1 MGDATALELTPA
13 ELSFYDGAA
22 RSQVYIAVQGTIYD
36 VTSGASFYG
45 PALMK
50 IDVAECTSDLTGL
63 TPKNLSTLQDWVG
76 LQGLLAVRVSAQ
88 LCGAQQRHSAPDVR
102 KFAAKYPV
110 VGQLRKQ

>member
-45 PALMK
+45 PGGPYECFGGKECARALALMK

-63 TPKNLSTLQDWVG
+63 TPKNLSTLQDWV
-76 LQGLLAVRVSAQ
+76 
-88 LCGAQQRHSAPDVR
+88 R